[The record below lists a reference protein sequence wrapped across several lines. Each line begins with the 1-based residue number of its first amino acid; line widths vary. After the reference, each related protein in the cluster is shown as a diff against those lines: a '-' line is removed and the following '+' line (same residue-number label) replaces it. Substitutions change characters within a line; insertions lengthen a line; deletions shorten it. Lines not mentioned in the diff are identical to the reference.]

1 VRLER
6 ANRDKSKEAKMD
18 NWFLWTVLS
27 MITFGAWGFF
37 PKLAVSYISPQSAII
52 YQVIGGLLV
61 GIIGLASV
69 KFKPDMH
76 PMGIL
81 YALLTGITGVL
92 GTLFYYAAASR
103 GQISIVVSLTAL
115 YPIITILL
123 AIIFLH
129 ETLVLKQYIG
139 LGFALAAIFLLTG

>member
-1 VRLER
+1 MNSWL
-6 ANRDKSKEAKMD
+6 
-18 NWFLWTVLS
+18 FWTMLA

-37 PKLAVSYISPQSAII
+37 PKLAVSYISPQSALI
-52 YQVIGGLLV
+52 YQVLGGMLV
-61 GIIGLASV
+61 GIIGLV
-69 KFKPDMH
+69 LVNFKPETH
-76 PMGIL
+76 PMGIV

-103 GQISIVVSLTAL
+103 GQISIIVSLTAL
-115 YPIITILL
+115 YPLITILL

-139 LGFALAAIFLLTG
+139 LCFALAAIVLLAG

>member
-1 VRLER
+1 
-6 ANRDKSKEAKMD
+6 MD
-18 NWFLWTVLS
+18 SWFIWTILAMV
-27 MITFGAWGFF
+27 TFGAWGFF
-37 PKLAVSYISPQSAII
+37 PKLAVNYISPQSALI

-61 GIIGLASV
+61 GIVGLAMIN
-69 KFKPDMH
+69 FKPETH

-81 YALLTGITGVL
+81 YAFLTGITGVL

-115 YPIITILL
+115 YPLITIML

-129 ETLVLKQYIG
+129 ETLMLKQVIG
-139 LGFALAAIFLLTG
+139 LGFAVAAIVLLTG